1 MGTSNFHKVNAKKV
15 YACMMNEGENNY
27 TSLDYK
33 DFRENIYHLMEDYQE
48 CDYHTD
54 SDSQR
59 SMHELRSFYS
69 HYIGSFVSSRY
80 IRDICDIEVQINA
93 FSRCGYYDGIN
104 LDYEIKVFINGY
116 EQDEQWKKYFSYV
129 EVYDQMEHPNKGLA
143 KIIYRKVEKWV
154 DSEITRMTNNL
165 EQIFESVCEH
175 KLEVFARFSN
185 GETWYNE
192 AK

>member
-1 MGTSNFHKVNAKKV
+1 MGTSNFHNVNAKKI
-15 YACMMNEGENNY
+15 YACMTNDEENDYQNY
-27 TSLDYK
+27 DYE
-33 DFRENIYHLMEDYQE
+33 DLREDVYNMMEEYQE
-48 CDYHTD
+48 CDFHAN
-54 SDSQR
+54 SDNQR
-59 SMHELRSFYS
+59 SMHELRSFCS
-69 HYIGSFVSSRY
+69 HYIGSFVSARY

-129 EVYDQMEHPNKGLA
+129 EVYDQMEYPNKGLA
-143 KIIYRKVEKWV
+143 KIIYRKIEKWI
-154 DSEITRMTNNL
+154 DFEIIRMTNNL
-165 EQIFESVCEH
+165 EQIFESVCEN
-175 KLEVFARFSN
+175 KLEVYARFSN